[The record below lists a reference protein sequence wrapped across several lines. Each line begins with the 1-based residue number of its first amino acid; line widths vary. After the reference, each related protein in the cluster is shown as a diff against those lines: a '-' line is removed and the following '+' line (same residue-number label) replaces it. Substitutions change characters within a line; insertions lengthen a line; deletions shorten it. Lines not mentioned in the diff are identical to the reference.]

1 MKTSPYNKALFTAPV
16 FATFQEY
23 VSGIGS
29 AYGDRPAL
37 SWFTRKKEE
46 KTLTYRELTRQIT
59 ALRRGLR
66 ATGLAQTSHV
76 AIISENSA
84 DWITAFLSVTSFGC
98 VAVCVDTEQP
108 DDTIREMI
116 RRSDAQALFLS
127 PTYLPICMP
136 LLEEGQVDR
145 IILMGAENPHV
156 ESMEQLCSQGLALME
171 EGEEPPFQVDSSQTA
186 ELVFTSGTTSQSK
199 MVMLS
204 QKAVMDNIRVESEK
218 IYFYDRMFS
227 SLPFYHTFGLSCAV
241 LHALLRGNHLYINGD
256 LKTATRDLQLSKVD
270 SILTVPLM
278 VEALYSQI
286 WINAEKAGTA
296 DELRRQLNRMRMYKK
311 FHLPFQSKLLVQV
324 KEQIFGP
331 LRLIA
336 CGGAHLNKEIAEDL
350 ELLGIQVL
358 QGYGITECC
367 PLISVNCNYAN
378 KLGSVGKVMSNLE
391 IRLEDGEVCVRGSS
405 VMQGYYKD
413 PEQTEQVLKD
423 GWFHTGDL
431 GYLDKD
437 GFLFLTGRK
446 KNLIVFKNGKKISPE
461 HLEDLLIAIPMVKE
475 VMVSGVSN
483 GSSAD
488 DVKLMAS
495 IYPDPQRTENLTSYE
510 ILEYLQQEVDKINRD
525 LPIYQQIQ
533 MVNIR
538 EKEFT
543 KTATKKI
550 KRHAN

>member
-1 MKTSPYNKALFTAPV
+1 MKTSSYNRSLYTAPAY
-16 FATFQEY
+16 ATFQEY
-23 VSGIGS
+23 VQGIS
-29 AYGDRPAL
+29 SYGDRPAL

-46 KTLTYRELTRQIT
+46 KTLTYRELTQRIFS
-59 ALRRGLR
+59 LRRGLQS
-66 ATGLAQTSHV
+66 TGLAQNSHV

-84 DWITAFLSVTSFGC
+84 DWITAFLAVTSMGC
-98 VAVCVDTEQP
+98 TAVCVDTEQP
-108 DDTIREMI
+108 DDSIRGMI
-116 RRSDAQALFLS
+116 LRSDARALFLS
-127 PTYLPICMP
+127 PTYLSICIP
-136 LLEEGQVDR
+136 LLENGSVDR
-145 IILMGAENPHV
+145 IILMGGENPQV
-156 ESMEQLCSQGLALME
+156 ESMEQLCVRGSALLE
-171 EGEEPPFQVDSSQTA
+171 AGDEPAIRVDSDQVA

-204 QKAVMDNIRVESEK
+204 QKSVMENIRVESEK

-256 LKTATRDLQLSKVD
+256 LKTAMRDLKLARVD

-286 WINAEKAGTA
+286 WLNAEKGNYTE
-296 DELRRQLNRMRMYKK
+296 DLRRQLNRTRMYKK
-311 FHLPFQSKLLVQV
+311 LHLPFHSKLLAQV
-324 KEQIFGP
+324 KDEVLGT
-331 LRLIA
+331 LRVIA
-336 CGGAHLNKEIAEDL
+336 CGGAHMNKEIAEDL
-350 ELLGIQVL
+350 ELMGVQIL

-378 KLGSVGKVMSNLE
+378 KLGSVGKVMSNLD
-391 IRLEDGEVCVRGSS
+391 IRFEDGEVCVRGTS
-405 VMQGYYKD
+405 VMKGYYKE
-413 PEQTEQVLKD
+413 PEQTAQVLKD

-431 GYLDKD
+431 GYMDKD
-437 GFLFLTGRK
+437 GFLYLTGRK

-461 HLEDLLIAIPMVKE
+461 HLEDLLISIPMVKE

-495 IYPDPQRTENLTSYE
+495 IYPDPLRTENLTSYE
-510 ILEYLQQEVDKINRD
+510 ILEHLQQEVDKINRD